1 MFNLQKVFFVN
12 CDYILIKFN
21 QIKIKKNFTTG
32 VITGIFSVLLLFV
45 LAGTTTTENKNFVP
59 IYEFHD
65 MKDTRGLIFNKVTG
79 EYRYEEIR
87 EQPTFQQID
96 VRLTNWN
103 GNSNPWESSTSK
115 FD

>member
-1 MFNLQKVFFVN
+1 M
-12 CDYILIKFN
+12 
-21 QIKIKKNFTTG
+21 KIQKNFTTG
-32 VITGIFSVLLLFV
+32 ILTGICGVLLLFV
-45 LAGTTTTENKNFVP
+45 LTGTTTRENTNTTP

-87 EQPTFQQID
+87 ENPLSQQQID

-103 GNSNPWESSTSK
+103 GGSFTEFFK
-115 FD
+115 

>member
-1 MFNLQKVFFVN
+1 M
-12 CDYILIKFN
+12 
-21 QIKIKKNFTTG
+21 KIQKNFTTG
-32 VITGIFSVLLLFV
+32 ILTGICGVLLLFV
-45 LAGTTTTENKNFVP
+45 LTGTTTRENTNTTP

-87 EQPTFQQID
+87 EKSLSQQQID

-103 GNSNPWESSTSK
+103 GYGYDRGK
-115 FD
+115 YFD

>member
-1 MFNLQKVFFVN
+1 M
-12 CDYILIKFN
+12 
-21 QIKIKKNFTTG
+21 KIQKNFTTG
-32 VITGIFSVLLLFV
+32 ILTGICGVLLLFV
-45 LAGTTTTENKNFVP
+45 LTGTTTRENTNTTP

-87 EQPTFQQID
+87 ENPLSQQKID
-96 VRLTNWN
+96 VRLTNWD
-103 GNSNPWESSTSK
+103 GYRFTEF

>member
-1 MFNLQKVFFVN
+1 M
-12 CDYILIKFN
+12 
-21 QIKIKKNFTTG
+21 KIQKNFTTG
-32 VITGIFSVLLLFV
+32 ILTGICGVLLLFV
-45 LAGTTTTENKNFVP
+45 LTGTTTRENTNTTP

-87 EQPTFQQID
+87 ENPLSQQQID

-103 GNSNPWESSTSK
+103 GYSTTNQ